1 MASAA
6 PIFSRALFRKNLQR
20 FWPIFTSYI
29 FIVLLIGFNL
39 TYNRRLAPEL
49 FTPLTPQLFMDR
61 VYSLSGILALVVAL
75 FSIVAATAVFSYL
88 FNNSAAGMMNSL
100 PYTRRTMYFSNY
112 LSGLFMVILPLLVFF
127 LILTGIGIVHNCLDF
142 TALLG
147 WLFIFV
153 SLSLLLF
160 SLAVFMA
167 MLTGN
172 MIAHIAFY
180 GIANI
185 IIFGLLMVI
194 DAFLS
199 QYLYGFTSLFTHSNS
214 YINALMNKLTP
225 VIYATELSGTYTQL
239 NWWVWIAY
247 LLFGMVLIG
256 AALQMYNRRK
266 MEKSGDII
274 TISGLEPIFKY
285 GVTICTSL
293 TLGEIILHGFINP
306 SSGLLVSWLVFI
318 LAGMLGYYVAE
329 ALLRKSFK
337 VLDSYKGFVV
347 YALIMSLV
355 ILSAWYDWYGYA
367 TRIPDVNQVEVVAFS
382 SNYAYYHE
390 NILQADHGPVYFDN
404 LPNLPESLALT
415 YGTPISPEK
424 DPQTNEYL
432 YPAMANLTPEE
443 TRLLWSASRGVF
455 SQANSKDQIV
465 ALHQYIIDNI
475 DVVREK
481 YRTTMFIDDNN
492 RQYNITFDYRL
503 KNGKIMTCRFPVY
516 LATNAPEAWET
527 QMLEQMASIAGC
539 DEERQKMIAALDMS
553 ANQVN
558 RIVLDSLVSNEALLE
573 NESDAITPRRYNEAI
588 EIHSQDREELLT
600 ALTWDFRDMTNEQ
613 ILNSPGKF
621 IASMEISFERPQL
634 PVNNKYRDAKGYWYD
649 IGVYHTHTIKF
660 LRDKGYIDE
669 DIYQYA
675 LRNVAEKR

>member
-6 PIFSRALFRKNLQR
+6 PIFSQALFRKNLQR
-20 FWPIFTSYI
+20 FWPVFASYI
-29 FIVLLIGFNL
+29 VIVLLIGFNL
-39 TYNRRLAPEL
+39 TYNRRLAPEV
-49 FTPLTPQLFMDR
+49 FTPLTPQLFMDS
-61 VYSLSGILALVVAL
+61 VYSISGGLALIVAL
-75 FSIVAATAVFSYL
+75 FSIVSATAVFSYL
-88 FNNSAAGMMNSL
+88 FNTSAAGMMNAL

-112 LSGLFMVILPLLVFF
+112 LSGLFMIILPLLVFF
-127 LILTGIGIVHNCLDF
+127 LTLTGIGIIHNCLDF

-147 WLFIFV
+147 WLFIFA

-172 MIAHIAFY
+172 IFAHIAFF

-185 IIFGLLMVI
+185 IIFGLMMVI

-199 QYLYGFTSLFTHSNS
+199 QYLYGFTSLFAHSNL
-214 YINALMNKLTP
+214 YIEALLTP
-225 VIYATELSGTYTQL
+225 IVYTAGLSSTYTPV

-247 LLFGMVLIG
+247 LLAGMVFIG
-256 AALQMYNRRK
+256 AALQMYKERK
-266 MEKSGDII
+266 MEKAGDII

-293 TLGEIILHGFINP
+293 TLGEIILNGFINP

-367 TRIPDVNQVEVVAFS
+367 TRIPDVNQVEAVAFS

-390 NILQADHGPVYFDN
+390 NTLQADRGPVYFDSI
-404 LPNLPESLALT
+404 PNLPESLALT

-424 DPQTNEYL
+424 DPRSNEYL

-443 TRLLWSASRGVF
+443 TRLLWSASPGIF
-455 SQANSKDQIV
+455 SQADSKDQIA
-465 ALHQYIIDNI
+465 ALHQYMIDNI
-475 DVVREK
+475 GVLREK

-492 RQYNITFDYRL
+492 RQYNITFQYRL
-503 KNGKIMTCRFPVY
+503 KNGNIKNCRYPVH

-527 QMLEQMASIAGC
+527 QMLDQMASIAGC

-553 ANQVN
+553 ANHVY
-558 RIVLDSLVSNEALLE
+558 RIVLDSVVSKEVILE
-573 NESDAITPRRYNEAI
+573 NESAAKTPRRYNEAI
-588 EIHSQDREELLT
+588 EIHRPDREGLLT
-600 ALTWDFRDMTNEQ
+600 ALKWDYRDMTDEQ
-613 ILNSPGKF
+613 ILNYPGKF
-621 IASMEISFERPQL
+621 IASMEISVERPQL
-634 PVNNKYRDAKGYWYD
+634 PVHNKYRDVRGYWYD
-649 IGVYHTHTIKF
+649 IGAYYTHTLKF

-675 LRNVAEKR
+675 LRNAEDKR